1 MKTYLKLGA
10 ASMLALLVGAGAV
23 MAQTTLTGIRDLNDR
38 IDDLE
43 DDIQED
49 IDRAE
54 DNYRFGNPEQ
64 RQGLSGSASLGYSGT
79 SGQNDSQDL
88 SVGARLRYEQGQ
100 VVQTIGVVLEY
111 SEVEGDST
119 QEDVFAVYDLNYYL
133 NDRFYLFA
141 LGRVQ
146 SDGLADTAAE
156 IKTDGFIGFGP
167 GYRIV
172 NTDQVSWRVQAGVG
186 VSYLEDGLD
195 DSDTDVGYILSSRLF
210 YRVSDSFFVTND
222 TDVLYSDDALRVNND
237 LGANFQFS
245 DRFVTRVSYLADYNE
260 DRTTEYENK
269 LGISLVYG
277 F

>member
-10 ASMLALLVGAGAV
+10 ISTLALLIGASTV
-23 MAQTTLTGIRDLNDR
+23 MAQSRITGIRDLNDR
-38 IDDLE
+38 IDDIE
-43 DDIQED
+43 FDTQRDIR
-49 IDRAE
+49 RAE

-64 RQGLSGSASLGYSGT
+64 RQGLSGSASLSYTGT
-79 SGQNDSQDL
+79 SGQNDSQDF

-100 VVQTIGVVLEY
+100 IVQTIGVILEY
-111 SEVEGDST
+111 SEFEEDST
-119 QEDVFAVYDLNYYL
+119 QEDVFAVYDLNYYI
-133 NDRFYLFA
+133 NDQFYLFA

-146 SDGLADTAAE
+146 SDGLAETALE
-156 IKTDGFIGFGP
+156 NKTDGFLGFGP

-172 NTDQVSWRVQAGVG
+172 NNDQVSWRVQAGVG

-195 DSDTDVGYILSSRLF
+195 NSDTEVGYILSSRLF
-210 YRVSDSFFVTND
+210 YRVTDSFFVTND
-222 TDVLYSDDALRVNND
+222 TDILSSDEALRVNND

-245 DRFVTRVSYLADYNE
+245 DRFVTRVSYLADYND
-260 DRTTEYENK
+260 DRATEYENK